1 LITTHSL
8 SASAFSELAGGAGD
22 SVVVRELR
30 EAQLSKHLMLLHVVA
45 GAAAGVD
52 RPSPE
57 ADAFDAGYRLLAQV
71 QAAHPAV
78 VARVLGLPHVGSWTH
93 ECLACLDSGSPPD
106 FGYLAAVAAAA
117 AIPTGLE
124 FTIDVP
130 VRDGR
135 VPLPGLGCLQVAD
148 EGDAED
154 ADEGT
159 AEGERIRLSSDGIRL
174 RAGRHIELA
183 CAALTTDD
191 GSGLT
196 TPHWQGTPLVR
207 AEADGRTWDVLLEIA
222 DQYLDRYA
230 LPMLTAPPAVEVAAW
245 RRRLQSAW
253 ELLVRHHE
261 RAAGPVAEGVSVIVP
276 LAPRSDLDSATS
288 PAAFGAIASSLP
300 PSAVSMAET
309 LIHEFQHTKLC
320 GLMDMLP
327 LIEPTGE
334 RGYAPWRED
343 PRPLEGLLQ
352 GVYAFAGI
360 VDFWDV
366 QRHVETEPD
375 DVLRANVLYERWRS
389 TIELVTGT
397 LLGPGL
403 LTPDGARF
411 VTALR
416 EREQRRESRPT
427 PADAVEIAREVSLDN
442 WLTWQ
447 LRHTAVDPAG
457 VAALAAAFQRGLPG
471 PGRAPAEAID
481 ADTRKVDSVARSR
494 LLNQRFQEPQR
505 YRQLSAAG
513 LPELG
518 PADALLVRGDASAAL
533 AAYREELAAEPDPA
547 AWIGLA
553 LAVHRLPAG
562 PSRSVLARRLP
573 VLFEVH
579 ACLAAQGVRADPLD
593 LAAWLA

>member
-30 EAQLSKHLMLLHVVA
+30 EAQLSKHMMLLHVVA

-52 RPSPE
+52 RPSAE
-57 ADAFDAGYRLLAQV
+57 ADAFDAGYRLLSQV
-71 QAAHPAV
+71 QAAQPGV
-78 VARVLGLPHVGSWTH
+78 VARVLGLPHIGSWTH
-93 ECLACLDSGSPPD
+93 ECLACLDSGSPPH

-117 AIPTGLE
+117 AIPAGLR
-124 FTIDVP
+124 FKIDVP

-135 VPLPGLGCLQVAD
+135 VPLPGLGCLEVA
-148 EGDAED
+148 
-154 ADEGT
+154 
-159 AEGERIRLSSDGIRL
+159 AEGEWATLSSDGMRL
-174 RAGRHIELA
+174 RAGEHIDVA
-183 CAALTTDD
+183 CAALIADD
-191 GSGLT
+191 GSGVT

-222 DQYLDRYA
+222 DRYLDRYA
-230 LPMLTAPPAVEVAAW
+230 IPMLTALPAVEVATW

-261 RAAGPVAEGVSVIVP
+261 WAAGPVVEGVSVIVP
-276 LAPRSDLDSATS
+276 LVPQSDLDSATS
-288 PAAFGAIASSLP
+288 PAAFGAIATSLP
-300 PSAVSMAET
+300 PSSVSMAET

-327 LIEPTGE
+327 LIEPSGE

-343 PRPLEGLLQ
+343 PRPLAGLLQ

-366 QRHVETEPD
+366 QRRVETEPD

-397 LLGPGL
+397 LLGQGS
-403 LTPDGARF
+403 LTPDGVRF

-416 EREQRRESRPT
+416 EREQRRESDPV
-427 PADAVEIAREVSLDN
+427 PAEAIEVAREVALDN

-447 LRHTAVDPAG
+447 LRHTAVDAAG
-457 VAALAAAFQRGLPG
+457 VAALAAAFQRGEPRN
-471 PGRAPAEAID
+471 GRAPAEAWID
-481 ADTRKVDSVARSR
+481 DDTRKVDSTARSR
-494 LLNQRFQEPQR
+494 LLNLRFQEPQR
-505 YRQLSAAG
+505 YRQLTAAG
-513 LPELG
+513 IPELG
-518 PADALLVRGDASAAL
+518 AADALLLRGNASAAL
-533 AAYREELAAEPDPA
+533 AAYREELAAESDPA

-553 LAVHRLPAG
+553 LAFHRLPAS
-562 PSRSVLARRLP
+562 PSQSVLASRLP
-573 VLFEVH
+573 LLFEVH
-579 ACLAAQGVRADPLD
+579 ACLAAEGVRADPLD
-593 LAAWLA
+593 VAAWFA